1 MAVAQLAIAMSVTHP
16 EFVLPAAEPK
26 SARPRIRVT
35 ARGICTIVGGVALAW
50 SAIKAGAIL
59 GTTAVTFAA
68 GGGAMSDAVP
78 AILVVGAVGAAL
90 MFVR

>member
-1 MAVAQLAIAMSVTHP
+1 MSVTHP
-16 EFVLPAAEPK
+16 EFVLPAAEAPATRRPRVVV
-26 SARPRIRVT
+26 SARGV
-35 ARGICTIVGGVALAW
+35 CTVVGGAALAW
-50 SAIKAGAIL
+50 SAVKAGAIL

-68 GGGAMSDAVP
+68 GGAPLTDALP